1 MNPAMMQGMNPY
13 GFNPMAAMQAQSLSS
28 RNLNGGGMSPTSPF
42 PMQGNA
48 NPMMAAMQAQ
58 SLSSRN
64 LNMNGGGMSPTS
76 PFPMQQEVG
85 NPYAMNPMAAAFQ
98 MQGGNPYAMNNQM
111 QMGAFQGQQSTSA
124 KSNPML
130 SSSSKKMTSAPVNA
144 TTSPLFLNNNI
155 TINEESSPGTSPT
168 VVANEGVASPPDAT
182 DATDTTT
189 APSPS
194 PSSTTN

>member
-1 MNPAMMQGMNPY
+1 
-13 GFNPMAAMQAQSLSS
+13 
-28 RNLNGGGMSPTSPF
+28 MSPTSPF
-42 PMQGNA
+42 PMQQVGNA

-76 PFPMQQEVG
+76 PFPMQQQVG

-98 MQGGNPYAMNNQM
+98 MQGGNPYAMNN

-168 VVANEGVASPPDAT
+168 VAANEGVASPPDAT
-182 DATDTTT
+182 NST